1 MYVPFCKTIDAVADS
16 DGGGGGAEGTFA
28 PPLKS
33 ANKKNKCCNFIIFFH
48 ILWFKMQKFLA
59 RFARQRYLIILSI
72 ITSLKIYENDTW
84 TYFIPSFYTAAT
96 VVNEEGKF
104 YSKMQDF

>member
-1 MYVPFCKTIDAVADS
+1 MVQNAKISGSLRSPTLF
-16 DGGGGGAEGTFA
+16 
-28 PPLKS
+28 
-33 ANKKNKCCNFIIFFH
+33 NNIINN
-48 ILWFKMQKFLA
+48 
-59 RFARQRYLIILSI
+59 
-72 ITSLKIYENDTW
+72 TSLKIYENDTW